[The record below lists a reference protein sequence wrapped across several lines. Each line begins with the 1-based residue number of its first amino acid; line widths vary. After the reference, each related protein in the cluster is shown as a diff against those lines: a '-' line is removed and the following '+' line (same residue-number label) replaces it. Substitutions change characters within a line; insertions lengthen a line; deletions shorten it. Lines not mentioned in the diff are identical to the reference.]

1 MECQGKSTHCLP
13 CWACWHP
20 GGRPWS
26 PSDRGCRPRK
36 RAAARKCAL
45 FHGRKSERHIP
56 LRGAPGVPGMEN
68 AWARIGQNRWARRSE
83 PFDVKGVDLW
93 RDGRSAGR
101 GGPREC
107 GERVR
112 VTGRAGGPRT
122 GAARRPPARR
132 DRRPRR
138 AQPLPGQ
145 QAAGTGR
152 GTRAG
157 TPYGVRPLHPDGPGD
172 GEREAGAAP
181 AALCLAARNAPARG
195 AGSRARCCPPAP
207 GTAGPARR
215 GAGHGVTG
223 TVSGAHRLTRGTAP
237 GAWRCARRAPDA
249 DGRVGCRPRH
259 CVRRAPGRA
268 RAAGVSLFGGQ
279 EGARWPSAGDAVPG
293 RHGRVWRRYQGPCIM
308 RGGASGADAGGGR
321 PGVSLPAP
329 ANGRC
334 APCQRSAPCPRT
346 CPCHRT
352 RPCQGAGTSHGPHQ
366 GTHQGPRRGHTFR

>member
-1 MECQGKSTHCLP
+1 MQPGTGTDRSTPENPWRRASRVMECQGKSTRCLP

-36 RAAARKCAL
+36 RAAARKCSL

-112 VTGRAGGPRT
+112 VTGRTGGPRT
-122 GAARRPPARR
+122 GAARRPPPRR

-157 TPYGVRPLHPDGPGD
+157 RPYGVRPLHPDSPGD

-181 AALCLAARNAPARG
+181 AALRLAARNAPASG
-195 AGSRARCCPPAP
+195 AGSRARSCPPAP

-223 TVSGAHRLTRGTAP
+223 TVNGAPRPVGERRRVPGGGT
-237 GAWRCARRAPDA
+237 RRAPDA
-249 DGRVGCRPRH
+249 VGRVRCRPRH
-259 CVRRAPGRA
+259 CVRCAPGRA
-268 RAAGVSLFGGQ
+268 RTAGVSLRKVR
-279 EGARWPSAGDAVPG
+279 AAA
-293 RHGRVWRRYQGPCIM
+293 
-308 RGGASGADAGGGR
+308 
-321 PGVSLPAP
+321 
-329 ANGRC
+329 
-334 APCQRSAPCPRT
+334 
-346 CPCHRT
+346 
-352 RPCQGAGTSHGPHQ
+352 
-366 GTHQGPRRGHTFR
+366 PRRGTGPRSRRIPFRRTGRGVPAERR